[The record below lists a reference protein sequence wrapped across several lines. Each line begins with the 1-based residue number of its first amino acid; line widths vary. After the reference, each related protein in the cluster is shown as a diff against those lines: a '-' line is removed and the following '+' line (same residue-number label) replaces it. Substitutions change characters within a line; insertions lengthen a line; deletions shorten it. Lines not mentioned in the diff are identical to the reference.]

1 VVYDNT
7 APLVA
12 GIVDGSLAAVDKL
25 GLISDAFAAVQSGL
39 ETVSYALGLLSG
51 ERCTTARF
59 PI

>member
-12 GIVDGSLAAVDKL
+12 GIADGSLFAVDKL

-39 ETVSYALGLLSG
+39 ETVSYALGFLSG
-51 ERCTTARF
+51 KRCMVSRF